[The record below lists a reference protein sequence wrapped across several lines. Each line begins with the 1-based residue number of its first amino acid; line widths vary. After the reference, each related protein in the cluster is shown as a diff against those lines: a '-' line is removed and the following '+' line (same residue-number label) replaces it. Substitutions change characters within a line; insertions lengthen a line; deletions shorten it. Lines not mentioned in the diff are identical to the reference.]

1 MRVWRIARSA
11 YPALDGEGAR
21 ISGGRWNSKGIPV
34 VYTAG
39 SRALA
44 MLEVLAWT
52 DPEDVPKDYEI
63 KEIVVPEGITVEVVD
78 PHELPPDWRKPR
90 SPACR
95 AVGDAWAGAERSLV
109 LQVPSA
115 LVPEEP
121 NFLLNPRHAAAANV
135 RVVVCRPFSFD
146 PRLL

>member
-1 MRVWRIARSA
+1 MRLWRIARSA

-21 ISGGRWNSKGIPV
+21 IAGGRWNSKGIPI

-44 MLEVLAWT
+44 ALEVLAWT
-52 DPEDVPKDYEI
+52 DPEDVPSDYEMV
-63 KEIVVPEGITVEVVD
+63 EIDVPEGASLEVVD
-78 PHELPPDWRKPR
+78 PGQLPPDWRKPR
-90 SPACR
+90 NQACR
-95 AVGDAWAGAERSLV
+95 AVGDAWASAGRSAV

-115 LVPEEP
+115 LIPEEP
-121 NFLLNPRHAAAANV
+121 NFLINPRHSEAAGIR
-135 RVVVCRPFSFD
+135 RVVSRPFSFD

>member
-21 ISGGRWNSKGIPV
+21 IAGGRWNSKGIPV

-44 MLEVLAWT
+44 MLEVLVWT
-52 DPEDVPKDYEI
+52 DPADVPKDYEM
-63 KEIVVPEGITVEVVD
+63 KEIVVPEGITVEGVT

-90 SPACR
+90 NTACR
-95 AVGDAWAGAERSLV
+95 AVGDAWASAGRSLV

-115 LVPEEP
+115 LIPEEP
-121 NFLLNPRHAAAANV
+121 NFLINPRHPAAADV
-135 RVVVCRPFSFD
+135 RVVVSRPFSFD